1 MALDQ
6 YKEIVGNV
14 ATIITIINFLVGSQV
29 CYGFIKKKTT
39 GDVSG
44 LTFLVGVMM
53 TFSWWSYGR
62 IVSDSSITLV
72 NGVGLILQTLYS
84 ICYYV
89 YTSQRSD
96 TTKKTILTVCFIMTL
111 KYFIESYDPSIVQ
124 YRLGKISW
132 NWKGV
137 PSISSWRCAVRHH
150 VSPVQLGPT
159 GHHHGGGEDQEH
171 PVPPLLPHTRH
182 RPHDQLLDLLRSD
195 HWRQVRDSSQ
205 HVRLCARLS
214 PVVVIPRVTFSWQ

>member
-29 CYGFIKKKTT
+29 CYGFFKKKTT

-89 YTSQRSD
+89 YTNQRAD
-96 TTKKTILTVCFIMTL
+96 TTKKTILTVCFVMTL
-111 KYFIESYDPSIVQ
+111 KYFIESYDPRIVQ
-124 YRLGKISW
+124 YRLGKIELKSCSFNILVKVCCAPPCQSCTARPPW
-132 NWKGV
+132 
-137 PSISSWRCAVRHH
+137 PPSWR
-150 VSPVQLGPT
+150 
-159 GHHHGGGEDQEH
+159 
-171 PVPPLLPHTRH
+171 
-182 RPHDQLLDLLRSD
+182 
-195 HWRQVRDSSQ
+195 W
-205 HVRLCARLS
+205 
-214 PVVVIPRVTFSWQ
+214 